1 MKIYKGDVGCELTVQ
16 AFLDLLEEEALD
28 ELIETVLE
36 LDAAATMSDL
46 DEDVYFMGAVNLDQF
61 DGDLSNLFDHITD
74 SSEHYETLSEEDF
87 NNIFGAYSAMGGSF
101 TNDDEIYNNL
111 MLSNEDLKV
120 RRIVNRFRHI
130 EEAL

>member
-28 ELIETVLE
+28 ELIDTVLE
-36 LDAAATMSDL
+36 LEAAGTMGDL
-46 DEDVYFMGAVNLDQF
+46 DGDVYFMGEVSLDKF
-61 DGDLSNLFDHITD
+61 DGDLGNIFDHITD

-87 NNIFGAYSAMGGSF
+87 NNIFGAYSAMGSSF

-111 MLSNEDLKV
+111 MLSNEDLKI
-120 RRIVNRFRHI
+120 RRIVNRFSHI